1 MNYPNFIE
9 ALNPEQKV
17 AATTLQ
23 GPLIVLAGAGSGKTK
38 MLTSRIAQ
46 LIRTRTAQPYQV
58 LAVTFTNRAAREMK
72 ERVEKILESEN
83 TFSGLPEIGTFHSV
97 CIRILRKEAAF
108 AGLTAPF
115 VIYDDSDQLSLVK
128 DCVEELGL
136 NDKTFSPKALQ
147 GKINRYKCDALEPR
161 EIPPEDHADYYG
173 RQLVRVYE
181 LYQKKLFQN
190 NALDFG
196 EIICAAYRLLRDH
209 PDVRSKYQN
218 RFRFIHVDEF
228 QDTNRAQYLMLS
240 TLASSKQGGHQNLCV
255 VGDEDQ
261 SIYKWRGADIRNIL
275 DFEQD
280 YPEAKTV
287 KLEQNYRSTQRILDA
302 SNELITQNSNRKKKV
317 LWTDNTSGELVRCV
331 HTTDE
336 RAEAEYVVGTIQRA
350 AASQNPPALYD
361 TFAIFYR
368 TNAQSRQ
375 FEDLLRREK
384 IPYQIVGGL
393 RFYDRKEI
401 KDILS
406 YFRFLVNP
414 RDSIS
419 LKRIINTPAR
429 GIGKTTLEKLEELY
443 SRRQTE
449 TPILGSSPSL
459 WEVLQEV
466 VRDKQALSAG
476 TIKKLAGFV
485 SLIQTLQSRLCTT
498 LLSELYHL
506 LLDLTQYV
514 SALKQEGTDEAEARI
529 ENLQELDSL
538 ILEFE
543 SQKLEGKAQ
552 EALVEAD
559 YLNLLP
565 QFIEET
571 ALSSE
576 ADANR
581 DDQPSVKLM
590 TLHMSK
596 GLEFPTVFLVGLE
609 EGLSPAIRTWE
620 GPTEEDIEE
629 ERRLCYVG
637 MTRAK
642 RDLYLCHCLTRTI
655 WGTLHSQDP
664 SRFISEI
671 SPSKLEV
678 IDLTRSQR
686 PRPLSAS
693 YSGTHG
699 NSTFPSAPAR
709 VFGQSATP
717 NAGKILDHPNYG
729 EGKIVSEEGADA
741 DRKVTIQFTHHGTKK
756 FLFKFVASYLRS

>member
-1 MNYPNFIE
+1 MNYPHFLE
-9 ALNPEQKV
+9 SLNPEQKE

-38 MLTSRIAQ
+38 MLTSRIAH
-46 LIRTRTAQPYQV
+46 LIQSRTAQPHQV

-72 ERVEKILESEN
+72 ERVEKILEAEN

-97 CIRILRKEAAF
+97 CIRILRREAAT

-115 VIYDDSDQLSLVK
+115 VIYDDSDQLSLMK
-128 DCVEELGL
+128 SCVEELGL
-136 NDKTFSPKALQ
+136 NDTTFSPKSLQ
-147 GKINRYKCDALEPR
+147 NKINRYKCDATEPH
-161 EIPPEDHADYYG
+161 EIPPEDYYS
-173 RQLVRVYE
+173 RQLIRVYE
-181 LYQKKLFQN
+181 LYQKKLVQN

-196 EIICAAYRLLRDH
+196 EIICAAYRLLRDY
-209 PDVRSKYQN
+209 PETRSKYQN

-228 QDTNRAQYLMLS
+228 QDTNRAQYLLLS
-240 TLASSKQGGHQNLCV
+240 ALASNKMGGHQNLCV

-275 DFEQD
+275 DFEEE
-280 YPEAKTV
+280 YPDAKTV

-302 SNELITQNSNRKKKV
+302 SNELITQNANRKKKV
-317 LWTDNTSGELVRCV
+317 LWTDNSQGELVRCV
-331 HTTDE
+331 QTTDE
-336 RAEAEYVVGTIQRA
+336 RAEAEFVIGSIQSMARQT
-350 AASQNPPALYD
+350 SSTYD
-361 TFAIFYR
+361 SFAVFYR

-393 RFYDRKEI
+393 RFYDRKEV
-401 KDILS
+401 KDVLS
-406 YFRFLVNP
+406 YFRLLVNP

-419 LKRIINTPAR
+419 LKRIINVPAR
-429 GIGKTTLEKLEELY
+429 GIGKTTLEKLDELY
-443 SRRQTE
+443 LQRQSE
-449 TPILGSSPSL
+449 TPILGTAPSF
-459 WEVLQEV
+459 WEVIQEV
-466 VRDKQALSAG
+466 VREKHSLSAG

-485 SLIQTLQSRLCTT
+485 SLIETLQSRLSTS
-498 LLSELYHL
+498 LLSDLYHL

-514 SALKQEGTDEAEARI
+514 SILKQEGTDEAEARI

-543 SQKLEGKAQ
+543 ADKLDGANYEK
-552 EALVEAD
+552 
-559 YLNLLP
+559 LLP

-581 DDQPSVKLM
+581 EDQPSVKLM

-609 EGLSPAIRTWE
+609 EGLSPAIRSWE
-620 GPTEEDIEE
+620 GPTDEDIEE

-642 RDLYLCHCLTRTI
+642 RDLFLCHCLTRTI

-671 SPSKLEV
+671 SPSKLTFV
-678 IDLTRSQR
+678 DLTRSQR
-686 PRPLSAS
+686 PKAIAQRSPL
-693 YSGTHG
+693 TL
-699 NSTFPSAPAR
+699 STPPKKE
-709 VFGQSATP
+709 
-717 NAGKILDHPNYG
+717 GKLLNHPNYG
-729 EGKIVSEEGADA
+729 EGRIIAEEGVDA

-756 FLFKFVASYLRS
+756 FLYKFVAGFLKP